1 MQKEIK
7 IGAIT
12 VDRIIHLAEMFKGFK
27 KQASVLKEL
36 DGKYWEVGLKIK
48 KEGKTSTNLVK
59 ELRENF

>member
-7 IGAIT
+7 TGAIT

-36 DGKYWEVGLKIK
+36 DGKYWEAGLKIK